1 MAGSLWVLD
10 QEGGTASP
18 INKAGTITLFH
29 RSRNLLS
36 LCLNHK
42 CQVRVCFIWGRR
54 QETPPS
60 HHRQNM
66 GEPRPQSHNAGLWA
80 DSSSGALTT
89 SPGNLAQDS
98 GLLVRMLS
106 QLLSHKLLSWGA
118 AASLAGPQALTHL
131 GPRWRREVQ
140 EHTGDIQLRWL
151 SSVTCPPPGRSAGA
165 QANLLLLVVI
175 PLDV

>member
-1 MAGSLWVLD
+1 MAGSLWGHD
-10 QEGGTASP
+10 QEGGTVSP
-18 INKAGTITLFH
+18 LNKAGTITLFH

-42 CQVRVCFIWGRR
+42 CQVRICFIWGRR
-54 QETPPS
+54 RETPPS

-66 GEPRPQSHNAGLWA
+66 GEPCPQSHSAGLRA

-140 EHTGDIQLRWL
+140 DHAGDIQLGWL
-151 SSVTCPPPGRSAGA
+151 SSVTSPPPGWSARA
-165 QANLLLLVVI
+165 QANSLILAVM
-175 PLDV
+175 PLDF